1 VLPSVTC
8 NIHNIDFVLDFAT
21 HLSDYSQSG
30 KVASETA
37 RDMLSTIVADLIPT
51 ATLKNLDDSKRRII
65 TGVCR
70 PLSQA
75 NPAAMVSLL
84 SQCAVLDVPVNQII
98 NRLKDEAQSD
108 KDPIITFPRFFLP
121 LLRAL
126 NKQRELPSG
135 CPHRYLAEFT
145 HDILAVYIR
154 CCVGP
159 MPPPPQDWTLS
170 TQGCGC
176 EDCNQLDSFL
186 ADPSK
191 RSGFIPVSNA
201 EHAHHLERQLE
212 TFDPEW
218 QAQRTSDNSG
228 YKVLIDKTRRQWFV
242 AVKKWE
248 KKKSFARRKLRETFE
263 EKELGDVLGKE
274 RYAELF
280 SGTSAAL
287 DRRLGW

>member
-1 VLPSVTC
+1 VTC
-8 NIHNIDFVLDFAT
+8 NIHNINFVLDFAT

-98 NRLKDEAQSD
+98 NRLKDEAQFD

-135 CPHRYLAEFT
+135 CPHPYLAEFT

-242 AVKKWE
+242 AVKTWE

-274 RYAELF
+274 LYAELF

>member
-1 VLPSVTC
+1 MTC

-135 CPHRYLAEFT
+135 CPHPYLAEFT

-274 RYAELF
+274 LYAELF